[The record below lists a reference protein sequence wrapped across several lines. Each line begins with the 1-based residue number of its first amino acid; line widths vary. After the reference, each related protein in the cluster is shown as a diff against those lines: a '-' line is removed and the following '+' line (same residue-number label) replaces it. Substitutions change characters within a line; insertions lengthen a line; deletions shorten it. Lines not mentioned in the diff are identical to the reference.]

1 MSWWLARLAAWY
13 GVVSFGG
20 AVRLG
25 VAGMPPL
32 KLAATGLNAMMDN

>member
-1 MSWWLARLAAWY
+1 VFCQLKLLVMENELVAGKLGVWY

-25 VAGMPPL
+25 VAGY
-32 KLAATGLNAMMDN
+32 AAT